1 MRLRFLLL
9 SCSFFFGSFFSGKS
23 ILPTTVGPASLVRL
37 TEIKSTFLGSFLG
50 SSFFGSS
57 FLGFSVFAAGAGF
70 VLGAGFASC
79 FLELVGLASF
89 FSFSFFFFSG
99 RVRVSI
105 SERSI
110 FPITFNPEPPSS
122 FDLGS
127 SLIIFGALSSVRS
140 EEHTSELQSRPHLVC
155 RLL

>member
-57 FLGFSVFAAGAGF
+57 FFGFSVFAAGAGL

-79 FLELVGLASF
+79 FLELVGLA
-89 FSFSFFFFSG
+89 SFFFFSG

-110 FPITFNPEPPSS
+110 FPIT
-122 FDLGS
+122 
-127 SLIIFGALSSVRS
+127 RS

-155 RLL
+155 RLLLEKKKKDAAR

>member
-57 FLGFSVFAAGAGF
+57 FFGFSVFAAGAGL

-79 FLELVGLASF
+79 FLELVGLA
-89 FSFSFFFFSG
+89 SFFFFSG

-127 SLIIFGALSSVRS
+127 RS
-140 EEHTSELQSRPHLVC
+140 EERRVGKEFRF
-155 RLL
+155 